1 MWSIVELFLN
11 GALLWIFFEV
21 SCILLV
27 NAFYFS
33 IPWFIWGALIV
44 TILLWFLKLPQSD
57 SNIVKEIFGDDH
69 LAFKRINLSN
79 NDNQDNK
86 KQYCMRVVAHR
97 GGGFDYPENSLA
109 AFRNVNS
116 PSFLFN
122 LPEKKYKILH
132 VTNNNF
138 LD

>member
-1 MWSIVELFLN
+1 MWSTVELFLN

-33 IPWFIWGALIV
+33 VPWFVWGALIV
-44 TILLWFLKLPQSD
+44 TAILWFLKLPQPD
-57 SNIVKEIFGDDH
+57 SRIVKEIFGDDIS
-69 LAFKRINLSN
+69 LKRINVP
-79 NDNQDNK
+79 NDNKDK

-109 AFRNVNS
+109 AFRNVKS
-116 PSFLFN
+116 LSSFLTIIRMFN
-122 LPEKKYKILH
+122 
-132 VTNNNF
+132 
-138 LD
+138 